1 MRYKQYIV
9 ALATLLSFNS
19 CVDLNMSNPSS
30 ISSSDV
36 WADPQLIQMYVKT
49 KLEITI
55 QNQIL

>member
-19 CVDLNMSNPSS
+19 CVDLNISNPSS

-36 WADPQLIQMYVKT
+36 WADPQLIQMYVNH
-49 KLEITI
+49 LYSSFGFR
-55 QNQIL
+55 L